1 LLSQEKKTGKK
12 KKQHVTQYSL
22 LVVCFFVLR
31 FFSAR
36 SSQIAHTHTLTHTH
50 TGEEEKAAYINP
62 ALNQMDISTCF
73 LTSKKEK
80 KRERDGQVPQP
91 FFRNL
96 EKSIYIR
103 CICFSMR
110 YINDPIKK
118 NLNSIEKWEI
128 KKKIE
133 IFFSNQMKKKKR
145 RVEFFDSFLFFV
157 FLFVFKLDE
166 SSLSLWSCWN
176 CYFGG
181 GAAAGGVASAAADG
195 VAVVAAVAGP
205 SVPASISTKTTTR
218 RRDRN

>member
-1 LLSQEKKTGKK
+1 
-12 KKQHVTQYSL
+12 
-22 LVVCFFVLR
+22 
-31 FFSAR
+31 
-36 SSQIAHTHTLTHTH
+36 
-50 TGEEEKAAYINP
+50 
-62 ALNQMDISTCF
+62 
-73 LTSKKEK
+73 
-80 KRERDGQVPQP
+80 
-91 FFRNL
+91 
-96 EKSIYIR
+96 
-103 CICFSMR
+103 MR

-195 VAVVAAVAGP
+195 VAVAAVAGP
-205 SVPASISTKTTTR
+205 SVPAISTATR
-218 RRDRN
+218 RRD

>member
-1 LLSQEKKTGKK
+1 MHL
-12 KKQHVTQYSL
+12 
-22 LVVCFFVLR
+22 FFDEIYQ
-31 FFSAR
+31 R
-36 SSQIAHTHTLTHTH
+36 S
-50 TGEEEKAAYINP
+50 N
-62 ALNQMDISTCF
+62 
-73 LTSKKEK
+73 KKEF
-80 KRERDGQVPQP
+80 E
-91 FFRNL
+91 F
-96 EKSIYIR
+96 
-103 CICFSMR
+103 
-110 YINDPIKK
+110 
-118 NLNSIEKWEI
+118 